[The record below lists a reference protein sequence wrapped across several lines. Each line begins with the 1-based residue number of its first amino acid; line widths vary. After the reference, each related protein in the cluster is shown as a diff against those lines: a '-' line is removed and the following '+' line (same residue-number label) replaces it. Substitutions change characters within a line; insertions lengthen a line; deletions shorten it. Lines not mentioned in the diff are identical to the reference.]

1 MKNLFL
7 LLIFS
12 SCLLSCKKDKEHYS
26 VDSELNPYLDL
37 FLSEAKSHGF
47 NFDVEKDGLI
57 MKFSDLEDPTIGLC
71 TYSDP
76 ILVEIDRT
84 YWNDVTQYENCE
96 DLRQNVV
103 FHELSHGLLNR
114 RHDNSTLSNT
124 EWKSLMC
131 GGDVVD
137 DRSWQVNFS
146 GERKQYYLDEL
157 FNTKTAEP
165 SWASYGDTYNGSY
178 THVVDSLR
186 LSKNYYNIDNDGNVF
201 QISNGIYYIKINS
214 SNNTSIPINSVSV
227 DDDFYYELKIKGD
240 ITSNEGN
247 CIGLFTGYDN
257 NSNKTA
263 RNYFIVY
270 YSSNYQ
276 QYRCTANNSLCMPTF
291 AEVLLKNGICNF
303 SDYTKLAIERKS
315 DELFFYINDQLI
327 YRNDYAADKNCTSYG
342 IIVPGSKTISIS
354 SCAIYNNKNTS
365 LKTTKNQ
372 EFTFGKPEPLEFSKI
387 NFIK

>member
-1 MKNLFL
+1 MKKLFL

-12 SCLLSCKKDKEHYS
+12 SCLFSCKKDKEHYS

-57 MKFSDLEDPTIGLC
+57 MKFSDLENPTIGLC

-84 YWNDVTQYENCE
+84 YWNNVTQYENCE

-131 GGDVVD
+131 GGDIVD

-146 GERKQYYLDEL
+146 GERKQYYIDEL
-157 FNTKTAEP
+157 FNTKKEEP
-165 SWASYGDTYNGSY
+165 SWAAYGDTYTGSY
-178 THVVDSLR
+178 AHVVDSLR

-201 QISNGIYYIKINS
+201 QTSNGIYYIKINS

-227 DDDFYYELKIKGD
+227 EDDFYYELKIKGD
-240 ITSNEGN
+240 ITSNEGS
-247 CIGLFTGYDN
+247 CIGIFTGYDD

-291 AEVLLKNGICNF
+291 AEVLLKNGVCNF
-303 SDYTKLAIERKS
+303 SDFTKLAIERKS
-315 DELFFYINDQLI
+315 DEFYFYINDQLI
-327 YRNDYAADKNCTSYG
+327 YRNDFAANEKCTSYG

-365 LKTTKNQ
+365 LKTTNNQ
-372 EFTFGKPEPLEFSKI
+372 VFTLGKPEPFEFSKN